1 MIILGFDAPSVIF
14 IALTLALVVVC
25 GFLMRH
31 VTGLEHEIC
40 HLKRNLEDT
49 FWAVRVDEHHPI
61 LEAILDER
69 KKNAGDFSIEGSGVR
84 GEAKDKAILA
94 CYYAVEA
101 VLKRTGIHT
110 PVGKA

>member
-1 MIILGFDAPSVIF
+1 MFDPIWIVLGLA
-14 IALTLALVVVC
+14 TLLAGMTFVLLKV
-25 GFLMRH
+25 LQARD
-31 VTGLEHEIC
+31 HEIA

-101 VLKRTGIHT
+101 VLKKTGIHT